1 VTHAPGSP
9 DKPGSAGEPGFPDK
23 PGSDHPAATSST
35 PAHDLLLDER
45 GRLCPIPV
53 IALARAV
60 AADPSPARVLLL
72 ADDPAAETDVPA
84 WCAMRGRHLAW
95 TGPAPDGHGR
105 AYLVTAR
112 AGSGREGQMASGT
125 GTMA

>member
-1 VTHAPGSP
+1 MTDPPGSP
-9 DKPGSAGEPGFPDK
+9 DYA
-23 PGSDHPAATSST
+23 AATGAT
-35 PAHDLLLDER
+35 PAYDVLLDER

-60 AADPSPARVLLL
+60 VADPSPERVLLL

-95 TGPAPDGHGR
+95 VGPAPDGRGR

-112 AGSGREGQMASGT
+112 AGSGLEGEMASGT
-125 GTMA
+125 GTLA